1 MNRAAFGSCRIIQA
15 FGRRGLC
22 AVRWA
27 DNSFSRSRTE
37 THDVSFGFPLTR
49 ESKSWAG
56 WLFGIL
62 GLGALY
68 LAGEG
73 VAEWIHARDNV
84 KDPLRK
90 RVWHL
95 ALLLAV
101 VVVFWVASAALLSVN
116 Q

>member
-1 MNRAAFGSCRIIQA
+1 MNHDGANNWATRIKFGA
-15 FGRRGLC
+15 LFVVVLGVAGLL
-22 AVRWA
+22 
-27 DNSFSRSRTE
+27 T
-37 THDVSFGFPLTR
+37 DVSFGLPLTR

-73 VAEWIHARDNV
+73 VAEWIHARDTV

-101 VVVFWVASAALLSVN
+101 VVVFWLVSAALLSVN